1 MFVGFG
7 TVVNIAAIVI
17 GSGVGVVTGAKLK
30 ESTRDLVTDVLGF
43 ITLLAAG
50 DALISLWHRN
60 FAAAMPKGWTLLTV
74 LAALIIGALL
84 GSALNLEIKLERFGV
99 VLKNRLNK
107 SGKGHFVTG
116 FVSASLLFAIGPLAI
131 LGSISDGMGNG
142 TQQLVLKSTLD
153 FFTSIAFASSLGWGV
168 AASAIPVGIY
178 QFIWTGIGFGLGGIL
193 TNYQIDAMTATG
205 GVLLLGI
212 SFRLLK
218 IKQVAVGNLLPAL
231 FLAPIIALI
240 AHAFQ

>member
-99 VLKNRLNK
+99 VLKNL
-107 SGKGHFVTG
+107 
-116 FVSASLLFAIGPLAI
+116 SLIHI
-131 LGSISDGMGNG
+131 
-142 TQQLVLKSTLD
+142 
-153 FFTSIAFASSLGWGV
+153 
-168 AASAIPVGIY
+168 
-178 QFIWTGIGFGLGGIL
+178 
-193 TNYQIDAMTATG
+193 
-205 GVLLLGI
+205 
-212 SFRLLK
+212 
-218 IKQVAVGNLLPAL
+218 
-231 FLAPIIALI
+231 
-240 AHAFQ
+240 